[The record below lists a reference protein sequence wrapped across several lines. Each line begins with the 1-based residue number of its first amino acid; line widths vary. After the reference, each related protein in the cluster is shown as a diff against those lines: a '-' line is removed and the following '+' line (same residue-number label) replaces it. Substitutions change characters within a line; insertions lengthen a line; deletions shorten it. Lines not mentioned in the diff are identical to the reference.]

1 MNLGTIEITPEEAT
15 ERLAEIERVLVAE
28 RTAEDVALAQA
39 YRAAKRGHGVISLR
53 RAFEIAGQFPNG
65 LPRLAIVSADAKRCR
80 VDARTTSRD
89 TTVLYRF
96 SDADYF
102 ATDRAPLVGANHVHV
117 RVDDVW
123 QIVSTGV
130 RRNRSWNDG
139 STDSGSTIVPSIPP
153 QLRPKPN
160 KLRHC
165 HILWEVEKWDPTPP
179 VDPAL
184 VKHIR
189 GDLWAVLAT
198 WDLTE
203 LERLV
208 LTQRA

>member
-15 ERLAEIERVLVAE
+15 ERLAEIEAVIDRN

-53 RAFEIAGQFPNG
+53 RAIELGGVFPSGRPKIAIAPTTA
-65 LPRLAIVSADAKRCR
+65 LRCR
-80 VDARTTSRD
+80 VDVSWRED
-89 TTVLYRF
+89 NFQF
-96 SDADYF
+96 SDADINTSSHRRN
-102 ATDRAPLVGANHVHV
+102 ALVGANHVN
-117 RVDDVW
+117 
-123 QIVSTGV
+123 VSVTPMEHSGKV
-130 RRNRSWNDG
+130 MRSG
-139 STDSGSTIVPSIPP
+139 ETIVPLIPARF
-153 QLRPKPN
+153 RPKPRN
-160 KLRHC
+160 LKHC
-165 HILWEVEKWDPTPP
+165 HILWEVERWDPTPP
-179 VDPAL
+179 IDPAL

>member
-1 MNLGTIEITPEEAT
+1 MDLGTIEITPEEAT
-15 ERLAEIERVLVAE
+15 ERLAEIEKLLVDE
-28 RTAEDVALAQA
+28 RTQEDVALAQA

-53 RAFEIAGQFPNG
+53 RAFETAGTFPSG
-65 LPRLAIVSADAKRCR
+65 RPKLAIIGAGAERCR
-80 VDARTTSRD
+80 VDVSWRAD
-89 TTVLYRF
+89 EYVF
-96 SDADYF
+96 SNADISSPN
-102 ATDRAPLVGANHVHV
+102 RRSLVGPNHV
-117 RVDDVW
+117 RVAVTP
-123 QIVSTGV
+123 VELA
-130 RRNRSWNDG
+130 DG
-139 STDSGSTIVPSIPP
+139 AKLMRAGTTIVPMIPAK
-153 QLRPKPN
+153 LRPKPRN
-160 KLRHC
+160 LRHC

>member
-1 MNLGTIEITPEEAT
+1 MDLGTIEITPEEAT
-15 ERLAEIERVLVAE
+15 ERLAEIEAVLDRE

-39 YRAAKRGHGVISLR
+39 YRAAKRGYGVISMT
-53 RAFEIAGQFPNG
+53 RAFETAGIFPSGRPKLG
-65 LPRLAIVSADAKRCR
+65 LVAADIER
-80 VDARTTSRD
+80 
-89 TTVLYRF
+89 
-96 SDADYF
+96 
-102 ATDRAPLVGANHVHV
+102 V
-117 RVDDVW
+117 RVD
-123 QIVSTGV
+123 VSG
-130 RRNRSWNDG
+130 SSHHPG
-139 STDSGSTIVPSIPP
+139 STFTFSNADIIPSGRQRTRLVGKNHTLIHCPALQQPEWSKQTRQGTTIVPSIPP
-153 QLRPKPN
+153 RFRPKPR
-160 KLRHC
+160 KLGAC

>member
-15 ERLAEIERVLVAE
+15 ERLAEIEAVLERE

-39 YRAAKRGHGVISLR
+39 YRAAKRGHGVISLK
-53 RAFEIAGQFPNG
+53 RAFDIAGMFPSG
-65 LPRLAIVSADAKRCR
+65 RPKLAIIRATVKRCR
-80 VDARTTSRD
+80 VDVDWRGEHQVDYS
-89 TTVLYRF
+89 F
-96 SDADYF
+96 SDADF
-102 ATDRAPLVGANHVHV
+102 RNEQRGALVGTFHVNV
-117 RVDDVW
+117 RGIAAERPEW
-123 QIVSTGV
+123 SKQIRQGT
-130 RRNRSWNDG
+130 
-139 STDSGSTIVPSIPP
+139 TIVPSIPAKC
-153 QLRPKPN
+153 RPKLRN
-160 KLRHC
+160 LRHC
-165 HILWEVEKWDPTPP
+165 HILWEVERWDPTPP